1 MKFEHLFSPMQVGKV
16 TYRNRIVSAPMAF
29 GLIVQNPDARDF
41 TYRKLEASAKGG
53 NGCVIVGET
62 DVNFTD
68 AVRIP
73 GFRPFDFTKPEE
85 DPETFD
91 AVGEYAR
98 RIKRHGAVALAELV
112 HCGKEKVPFGPGQ
125 EAIGPIETT
134 NLAGV
139 RVRPMNEDD
148 MARIA
153 RDFAVSATYMQKA
166 GFDGVLIHGGHG
178 FLFTQFL
185 SPLMNTRTDSYGGSL
200 ENRARFPLQIL
211 KAVRE
216 AVGPDFL
223 VELRID
229 GTDHQPGG
237 ITPEE
242 TGAFVAMA
250 EPYITSVHV
259 TCGIY
264 EASVK
269 SGTESSMF
277 HPHGLNIDN
286 AAIIKTY
293 TKLPVGAVGGINSP
307 ELCEQAI
314 AEGKIDFAILGRQM
328 LADPEF
334 ANKARS
340 GHEDQIRRCLR
351 CYKCFPG
358 SPEEGYDDLP
368 FTSEELALYVGH
380 CTINPLAHLPFDPD
394 TLAPASKQE
403 TVLIV
408 GGGAA
413 GMQAAITACDRGQKV
428 ILAEQGPC
436 LGGLLRFTDVDTDKP
451 DLMNFKNL
459 LVREVERRD
468 IDVRLNTVIT
478 PENITS
484 FGADGVIFATGSLP
498 SSPGA
503 RHRARPQGHGHVR
516 RQCQARP
523 QDCYGGRRP
532 GGLRGR
538 PLPPEDRPRGH
549 RGGAAGPA
557 GQRVLRHVPGG
568 PDLGDGEMRHGHAA
582 QDPLPG
588 DHPHRREGGK
598 RRRRPD
604 PGGRHRTLCPGHEER
619 GHRPP
624 EGRRRG
630 RRTQDL
636 GHRRRHPARQGGSG
650 HPQRLS
656 GRHRGGP
663 LSPPPR
669 NKSTPPAKPEGF
681 CLSEKRQ
688 EPLFRGRCAQ
698 DEP

>member
-62 DVNFTD
+62 DVNFVD

-73 GFRPFDFTKPEE
+73 GFRPFDFAKPEE

-277 HPHGLNIDN
+277 HPHG
-286 AAIIKTY
+286 
-293 TKLPVGAVGGINSP
+293 
-307 ELCEQAI
+307 Q
-314 AEGKIDFAILGRQM
+314 
-328 LADPEF
+328 
-334 ANKARS
+334 KAWR
-340 GHEDQIRRCLR
+340 
-351 CYKCFPG
+351 
-358 SPEEGYDDLP
+358 
-368 FTSEELALYVGH
+368 
-380 CTINPLAHLPFDPD
+380 
-394 TLAPASKQE
+394 
-403 TVLIV
+403 
-408 GGGAA
+408 
-413 GMQAAITACDRGQKV
+413 
-428 ILAEQGPC
+428 
-436 LGGLLRFTDVDTDKP
+436 
-451 DLMNFKNL
+451 
-459 LVREVERRD
+459 
-468 IDVRLNTVIT
+468 
-478 PENITS
+478 
-484 FGADGVIFATGSLP
+484 
-498 SSPGA
+498 
-503 RHRARPQGHGHVR
+503 
-516 RQCQARP
+516 
-523 QDCYGGRRP
+523 
-532 GGLRGR
+532 
-538 PLPPEDRPRGH
+538 
-549 RGGAAGPA
+549 
-557 GQRVLRHVPGG
+557 
-568 PDLGDGEMRHGHAA
+568 
-582 QDPLPG
+582 
-588 DHPHRREGGK
+588 
-598 RRRRPD
+598 
-604 PGGRHRTLCPGHEER
+604 
-619 GHRPP
+619 
-624 EGRRRG
+624 
-630 RRTQDL
+630 
-636 GHRRRHPARQGGSG
+636 
-650 HPQRLS
+650 
-656 GRHRGGP
+656 
-663 LSPPPR
+663 
-669 NKSTPPAKPEGF
+669 
-681 CLSEKRQ
+681 
-688 EPLFRGRCAQ
+688 
-698 DEP
+698 

>member
-1 MKFEHLFSPMQVGKV
+1 MSFEHLFSPMQVGKV

-41 TYRKLEASAKGG
+41 TYRKLESSAKGG
-53 NGCVIVGET
+53 NACVIVGET
-62 DVNFTD
+62 DVNFVD

-73 GFRPFDFTKPEE
+73 GFRPFDFAKPEE

-112 HCGKEKVPFGPGQ
+112 HCGKEKVPFGPDQ
-125 EAIGPIETT
+125 EAIGPVETT

-139 RVRPMNEDD
+139 KVRAMTEDD
-148 MARIA
+148 MVRIA
-153 RDFAVSATYMQKA
+153 KDFAVAATYMQKA
-166 GFDGVLIHGGHG
+166 GFDGILIHGGHG
-178 FLFTQFL
+178 FIFTQYL
-185 SPLMNTRTDSYGGSL
+185 SPLMNTRTDGYGGSL
-200 ENRARFPLQIL
+200 ENRAKFPLMIL

-242 TGAFVAMA
+242 TGEFIAMA

-264 EASVK
+264 EESVK

-286 AAIIKTY
+286 AAIIKHY

-307 ELCEQAI
+307 EMCEQAI
-314 AEGKIDFAILGRQM
+314 ADGKVDFVILGRQM

-340 GHEDQIRRCLR
+340 GHADQIRRCLR

-394 TLAPASKQE
+394 TLAPADKCE

-413 GMQAAITACDRGQKV
+413 GLQAAITAADRGQKV
-428 ILAEQGPC
+428 ILAEQASY

-451 DLMNFKNL
+451 DLRNFKNL
-459 LVREVERRD
+459 LVREVERRNV
-468 IDVRLNTVIT
+468 DVRLNTTVT
-478 PENITS
+478 PENIAS

-498 SSPGA
+498 SHPPVPGIENA
-503 RHRARPQGHGHVR
+503 HQAMDMYDGKVKPGHTIVMVG
-516 RQCQARP
+516 
-523 QDCYGGRRP
+523 
-532 GGLRGR
+532 GGLVGCEAGLYLQKCGHQVTVVEMLDRIANESFGMYR
-538 PLPPEDRPRGH
+538 EALVWEMEKCGMVSMPKTRCLEIRADSVKVENTDGVQVLPADTVLYALGMKSVDISELKAAAE
-549 RGGAAGPA
+549 AAG
-557 GQRVLRHVPGG
+557 LRTWVIGDAIHPGKVDQATRSG
-568 PDLGDGEMRHGHAA
+568 YLAA
-582 QDPLPG
+582 IEVGTDKG
-588 DHPHRREGGK
+588 
-598 RRRRPD
+598 
-604 PGGRHRTLCPGHEER
+604 
-619 GHRPP
+619 
-624 EGRRRG
+624 
-630 RRTQDL
+630 
-636 GHRRRHPARQGGSG
+636 
-650 HPQRLS
+650 
-656 GRHRGGP
+656 
-663 LSPPPR
+663 
-669 NKSTPPAKPEGF
+669 
-681 CLSEKRQ
+681 
-688 EPLFRGRCAQ
+688 
-698 DEP
+698 

>member
-1 MKFEHLFSPMQVGKV
+1 MQVGKV

-62 DVNFTD
+62 DVNFVD

-73 GFRPFDFTKPEE
+73 GFRPFDFAKPEE

-139 RVRPMNEDD
+139 KVRPMNEDD

-286 AAIIKTY
+286 AAIIKKY

-334 ANKARS
+334 ANKAKR

-413 GMQAAITACDRGQKV
+413 GMQAAIAAAECGHQVEVYDSDRWAGGQYRIASIPPGKGEITAF
-428 ILAEQGPC
+428 
-436 LGGLLRFTDVDTDKP
+436 LRWQ
-451 DLMNFKNL
+451 
-459 LVREVERRD
+459 VRELEKLHVP
-468 IDVRLNTVIT
+468 VFLNTTVRDVSVNSLIHHLVET
-478 PENITS
+478 GFQEFGSDSSTYCKSVSLSQRTGSVFDATHDVHFRMSRSRASPLTEFFQLVQREFSCQCQRRIKHRRHVARVEEEAVTS
-484 FGADGVIFATGSLP
+484 FPTGIF
-498 SSPGA
+498 
-503 RHRARPQGHGHVR
+503 RIV
-516 RQCQARP
+516 
-523 QDCYGGRRP
+523 Y
-532 GGLRGR
+532 
-538 PLPPEDRPRGH
+538 
-549 RGGAAGPA
+549 
-557 GQRVLRHVPGG
+557 
-568 PDLGDGEMRHGHAA
+568 
-582 QDPLPG
+582 
-588 DHPHRREGGK
+588 
-598 RRRRPD
+598 
-604 PGGRHRTLCPGHEER
+604 
-619 GHRPP
+619 
-624 EGRRRG
+624 
-630 RRTQDL
+630 
-636 GHRRRHPARQGGSG
+636 
-650 HPQRLS
+650 
-656 GRHRGGP
+656 
-663 LSPPPR
+663 
-669 NKSTPPAKPEGF
+669 
-681 CLSEKRQ
+681 
-688 EPLFRGRCAQ
+688 
-698 DEP
+698 

>member
-1 MKFEHLFSPMQVGKV
+1 MSFEHLFSPMQVGKV

-41 TYRKLEASAKGG
+41 TYRKLESSAKGG
-53 NGCVIVGET
+53 NACVIVGET
-62 DVNFTD
+62 DVNFVD

-73 GFRPFDFTKPEE
+73 GFRPFDFAKPEE

-112 HCGKEKVPFGPGQ
+112 HCGKEKVPFGPDQ
-125 EAIGPIETT
+125 EAIGPVETT

-139 RVRPMNEDD
+139 KVRAMTEDD
-148 MARIA
+148 MVRIA
-153 RDFAVSATYMQKA
+153 KDFAVAATYMQKA
-166 GFDGVLIHGGHG
+166 GFDGILIHGGHG
-178 FLFTQFL
+178 FIFTQYL
-185 SPLMNTRTDSYGGSL
+185 SPLMNTRTDGYGGSL
-200 ENRARFPLQIL
+200 ENRAKFPLMIL

-242 TGAFVAMA
+242 TGEFVAMA

-264 EASVK
+264 EESVK

-286 AAIIKTY
+286 AAIIKRY

-307 ELCEQAI
+307 EMCEQAI
-314 AEGKIDFAILGRQM
+314 ADGKVDFVILGRQM

-334 ANKARS
+334 ANKTKS
-340 GHEDQIRRCLR
+340 GHADQIRRCLR

-394 TLAPASKQE
+394 TLAPADKCE

-413 GMQAAITACDRGQKV
+413 GLQAAITAADRGQKV
-428 ILAEQGPC
+428 ILAEQSDY

-451 DLMNFKNL
+451 DLRNFKDL
-459 LVREVERRD
+459 LVREVERRNV
-468 IDVRLNTVIT
+468 DVRLNTTVT
-478 PENITS
+478 PENIAS

-498 SSPGA
+498 SHPPVPGIENA
-503 RHRARPQGHGHVR
+503 HQAMDMYDGKVKPGHTIVMVG
-516 RQCQARP
+516 
-523 QDCYGGRRP
+523 
-532 GGLRGR
+532 GGLVGCEAGLYLQKCGHQVTVVEMLDRIANESFGMYR
-538 PLPPEDRPRGH
+538 EALVWEMEKCGMVSMPKTRCLEIRADSVKVENTDGVQVLPADTVLYALGMKSVDISELKAAAE
-549 RGGAAGPA
+549 AAG
-557 GQRVLRHVPGG
+557 LRTWVIGDAIHPGKVDQATRSG
-568 PDLGDGEMRHGHAA
+568 YLAA
-582 QDPLPG
+582 IEVGTDKG
-588 DHPHRREGGK
+588 
-598 RRRRPD
+598 
-604 PGGRHRTLCPGHEER
+604 
-619 GHRPP
+619 
-624 EGRRRG
+624 
-630 RRTQDL
+630 
-636 GHRRRHPARQGGSG
+636 
-650 HPQRLS
+650 
-656 GRHRGGP
+656 
-663 LSPPPR
+663 
-669 NKSTPPAKPEGF
+669 
-681 CLSEKRQ
+681 
-688 EPLFRGRCAQ
+688 
-698 DEP
+698 

>member
-1 MKFEHLFSPMQVGKV
+1 MSFEHLFSPMQVGKV

-41 TYRKLEASAKGG
+41 TYRKLESSAKGG
-53 NGCVIVGET
+53 NACVIVGET
-62 DVNFTD
+62 DVNFVD

-73 GFRPFDFTKPEE
+73 GFRPFDFAKPEE

-112 HCGKEKVPFGPGQ
+112 HCGKEKVPFGPDQ
-125 EAIGPIETT
+125 EAIGPVETT

-139 RVRPMNEDD
+139 KVRAMTEDD
-148 MARIA
+148 MVRIA
-153 RDFAVSATYMQKA
+153 KDFAVAATYMQKA
-166 GFDGVLIHGGHG
+166 GFDGILIHGGHG
-178 FLFTQFL
+178 FIFTQYL
-185 SPLMNTRTDSYGGSL
+185 SPLMNTRTDGYGGSL
-200 ENRARFPLQIL
+200 ENRAKFPLMIL

-242 TGAFVAMA
+242 TGEFIAMA

-264 EASVK
+264 EESVK

-286 AAIIKTY
+286 AAIIKHY

-307 ELCEQAI
+307 EMCEQAI
-314 AEGKIDFAILGRQM
+314 ADGKVDFVILGRQM

-340 GHEDQIRRCLR
+340 GHADQIRRCLR

-394 TLAPASKQE
+394 TLAPADKCE

-413 GMQAAITACDRGQKV
+413 GLQAAITAADRGQKV
-428 ILAEQGPC
+428 ILAEQASY

-451 DLMNFKNL
+451 DLRNFKNL
-459 LVREVERRD
+459 RVREVERRNV
-468 IDVRLNTVIT
+468 DVRLNTTVT
-478 PENITS
+478 PENIAS

-498 SSPGA
+498 SHPPVPGIENA
-503 RHRARPQGHGHVR
+503 HQAMDMYDGKVKPGHTIVMVG
-516 RQCQARP
+516 
-523 QDCYGGRRP
+523 
-532 GGLRGR
+532 GGLVGCEAGLYLQKCGHQVTVVEMLDRIANESFGMYR
-538 PLPPEDRPRGH
+538 EALVWEMEKCGMVSMPKTRCLEICADSVKVENTDGVQVLPADTVLYALGMKSVDISELKAAAE
-549 RGGAAGPA
+549 AAG
-557 GQRVLRHVPGG
+557 LRTWVIGDAIHPGKVDQATRSG
-568 PDLGDGEMRHGHAA
+568 YLAA
-582 QDPLPG
+582 IEVGTDKG
-588 DHPHRREGGK
+588 
-598 RRRRPD
+598 
-604 PGGRHRTLCPGHEER
+604 
-619 GHRPP
+619 
-624 EGRRRG
+624 
-630 RRTQDL
+630 
-636 GHRRRHPARQGGSG
+636 
-650 HPQRLS
+650 
-656 GRHRGGP
+656 
-663 LSPPPR
+663 
-669 NKSTPPAKPEGF
+669 
-681 CLSEKRQ
+681 
-688 EPLFRGRCAQ
+688 
-698 DEP
+698 

>member
-1 MKFEHLFSPMQVGKV
+1 MQVGKV

-62 DVNFTD
+62 DVNFVD

-73 GFRPFDFTKPEE
+73 GFRPFDFAKPEE

-134 NLAGV
+134 NLAG
-139 RVRPMNEDD
+139 
-148 MARIA
+148 
-153 RDFAVSATYMQKA
+153 
-166 GFDGVLIHGGHG
+166 
-178 FLFTQFL
+178 
-185 SPLMNTRTDSYGGSL
+185 
-200 ENRARFPLQIL
+200 
-211 KAVRE
+211 
-216 AVGPDFL
+216 
-223 VELRID
+223 
-229 GTDHQPGG
+229 

-286 AAIIKTY
+286 AAIIKKY

-334 ANKARS
+334 ANKAKR

-428 ILAEQGPC
+428 ILAEQGPR

-498 SSPGA
+498 SCPPVPGI
-503 RHRARPQGHGHVR
+503 GHAHKAMDMYDGKVKPGHKIVMV
-516 RQCQARP
+516 
-523 QDCYGGRRP
+523 G
-532 GGLRGR
+532 GGLVGCEAGLFLQKTGHEVTVVELLGR
-538 PLPPEDRPRGH
+538 LANESFGMYREALIWEMEKCGMAMLPKTRCLEITPTGVKVENAGGVQTLEADTVLFALGMKSVDIAPLKAAAE
-549 RGGAAGPA
+549 AAGLKTWVIGDAIQPGKVDQATRSAYLA
-557 GQRVLRHVPGG
+557 GIEV
-568 PDLGDGEMRHGHAA
+568 
-582 QDPLPG
+582 
-588 DHPHRREGGK
+588 
-598 RRRRPD
+598 
-604 PGGRHRTLCPGHEER
+604 GR
-619 GHRPP
+619 
-624 EGRRRG
+624 
-630 RRTQDL
+630 
-636 GHRRRHPARQGGSG
+636 
-650 HPQRLS
+650 
-656 GRHRGGP
+656 
-663 LSPPPR
+663 
-669 NKSTPPAKPEGF
+669 
-681 CLSEKRQ
+681 
-688 EPLFRGRCAQ
+688 
-698 DEP
+698 